1 MNSNEIK
8 KKDWVKNAIIVFLT
22 IMLLLTL
29 FSNTITNYTL
39 PQVSVGQVSPG
50 TVSLAIRGSGT
61 VEVAETYNVKATE
74 SRTIL
79 SVNVSKGDH
88 VEFGDPIFYLQDE
101 DSAELT
107 KARDE
112 LATLELNYY
121 KSLLTTK
128 MTASAARNVN
138 IGGASSFNTYVAKI
152 DDLEQQIK
160 AAEEVIKEKQQ
171 VVDNL
176 KVGKSVEA
184 IGQISQK
191 YSANLEKNLASYAQ
205 EDAKTAFDNA
215 KTNLKADLNNELANV
230 KSEISKS
237 SSTDEQMASYLS
249 SVRSALNAVDKYAY
263 PATTVTETDGKN
275 SSTIGVLSIEA
286 DFNTILN
293 NMKKD
298 NDASS
303 HFDPMTDET
312 SKILLKEYEN
322 ALSQYRIALSGKNSL
337 EKLQKSQDNLTN
349 AITAIDSVSVN
360 EDGDYKAATERLRA
374 ATTNIDAVQ
383 ASIDKTNANY
393 DAASLYA
400 DEDLAKAQSNLKSL
414 QDEMTTLVNDI
425 SNSLEADKTSDDI
438 VRKKEEIAKL
448 EAKAMGAAITAP
460 VSGTIQSISKT
471 AGEKISPDA
480 DLCVIIPDGKDLMIS
495 ISVSSSNAK
504 KINVGDTA
512 TLANSWAYPDAVC
525 VVNSITDDPSDPAN
539 KSIIKFVI
547 TGDGVKIGQNM
558 NLTLE
563 ADTKEYDKVIPNA
576 ALKHDNSGDFIYVL
590 QEKSSPLGNRYYAK
604 KVNVNKLA
612 SDDNKTAISGDVE
625 NYSSVITGSN
635 KTPEAGKQV
644 RLSESSAN

>member
-50 TVSLAIRGSGT
+50 TVSLAIRGSGA

-128 MTASAARNVN
+128 MTASAARDVN

-215 KTNLKADLNNELANV
+215 KTNLKADLNIELANI
-230 KSEISKS
+230 KSKIENS
-237 SSTDEQMASYLS
+237 SSTDAQKASTLS
-249 SVRSALNAVDKYAY
+249 AVKSALNAIDLYKTKLTKPTAETGDYNSAISVT
-263 PATTVTETDGKN
+263 TTVSDFDKIYNLIGLTVEGDEAEVLDNEYKIAIGNYKKSLDDN
-275 SSTIGVLSIEA
+275 SSLES
-286 DFNTILN
+286 L
-293 NMKKD
+293 MK
-298 NDASS
+298 
-303 HFDPMTDET
+303 
-312 SKILLKEYEN
+312 
-322 ALSQYRIALSGKNSL
+322 R
-337 EKLQKSQDNLTN
+337 QDSLTN
-349 AITAIDSVSVN
+349 AITAIDSVNVS